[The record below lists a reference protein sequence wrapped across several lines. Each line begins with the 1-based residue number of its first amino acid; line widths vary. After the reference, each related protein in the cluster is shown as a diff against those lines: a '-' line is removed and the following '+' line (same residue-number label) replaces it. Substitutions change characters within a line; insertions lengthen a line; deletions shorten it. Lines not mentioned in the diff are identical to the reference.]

1 MSEKKNNQKNSYD
14 MTIMNGTVIDVVEE
28 KYVKKNIGIVNGK
41 IEKLTTEKI
50 SGKEVIDAKG
60 LLISPGFIDFHSHV
74 DGNSYSAACLVKQ
87 GGTTTLGGERELSSK
102 SINRIEDG
110 FVINQGF
117 SISQSFVL
125 RRAVGITNPKRP
137 ANSEEISAMV
147 DLARRFMEYGAFA
160 ICFGLELVPG
170 TSFDEILA
178 LSKVAKEYE
187 RPIMVHLRKDG
198 KEALQYFEE
207 IIQMA
212 ELTGVSVQILQL
224 MYMVGIGGAMPM
236 ALEIIEKA
244 RAKGLDIM
252 ADSGV
257 YAAYSVCIGTGIFE
271 KGWEKEY
278 GDTSTEDLLISSGIH
293 VGEYCND
300 ELFETLRSEFPETLV
315 TAFVCDPEA
324 ISMALKKDYVYVSTN
339 AADGP
344 HYPGIGA
351 PEVAGTYPRLLG
363 KYVRGKKVISLME
376 AIKKITILPAKRFG
390 IRDIGYIDE
399 GMNAD
404 IVIFDENTIIDRAD
418 FIGIGRPDTP
428 PEGIK
433 AVIVNGKKAVENGC
447 LTENIHAGCFI
458 KR

>member
-1 MSEKKNNQKNSYD
+1 MSDKKNNQKNSYD
-14 MTIMNGTVIDVVEE
+14 MAIVNGTVIDVVQE
-28 KYVKKNIGIVNGK
+28 KFVKKNIGITNGK

-102 SINRIEDG
+102 SISRVEDG

-207 IIQMA
+207 IIQVA

-257 YAAYSVCIGTGIFE
+257 YAAYSACIGTGIFE
-271 KGWEKEY
+271 KGWEKE
-278 GDTSTEDLLISSGIH
+278 
-293 VGEYCND
+293 
-300 ELFETLRSEFPETLV
+300 
-315 TAFVCDPEA
+315 
-324 ISMALKKDYVYVSTN
+324 
-339 AADGP
+339 
-344 HYPGIGA
+344 
-351 PEVAGTYPRLLG
+351 
-363 KYVRGKKVISLME
+363 
-376 AIKKITILPAKRFG
+376 
-390 IRDIGYIDE
+390 
-399 GMNAD
+399 
-404 IVIFDENTIIDRAD
+404 
-418 FIGIGRPDTP
+418 
-428 PEGIK
+428 
-433 AVIVNGKKAVENGC
+433 
-447 LTENIHAGCFI
+447 
-458 KR
+458 